1 MSARRRAA
9 AAGFTLA
16 ELIIALAIVAALL
29 TIAFGALRVAM
40 GAWQQGETRTEAHQ
54 HVRSVAMVLGRAVGG
69 TYAYKG
75 SFDETPDTRVLFRGE
90 ESRIEFVTQSPPAP
104 FPIPIAF
111 VAVVISLEPDEGLV
125 IRQRA
130 LPNLNPFTQAE
141 IVMKDPSVTALA
153 FQYLDEEQGGWKSTY
168 DNEQNPPKAV
178 GITVSTTNN
187 GVVDQL
193 PPLTVPIRFPPE

>member
-1 MSARRRAA
+1 VSRPARPG

-16 ELIIALAIVAALL
+16 ELLIALAIVGALL
-29 TIAFGALRVAM
+29 TIAFGGLRVAL
-40 GAWQQGETRTEAHQ
+40 GAWQQGESRTEAHQ
-54 HVRSVAMVLGRAVGG
+54 HVRSVAVVLGRAIGA

-90 ESRIEFVTQSPPAP
+90 ESRIEFVTQAPPAP

-111 VAVVISLEPDEGLV
+111 VAVVVSLEPEEGLV

-130 LPNLNPFTQAE
+130 LPNLNPFSEAE
-141 IVMKDPSVTALA
+141 VVLKDPGVTALA
-153 FQYLDEEQGGWKSTY
+153 FQYLDEEQGWQSTY
-168 DNEQNPPKAV
+168 DNEQVPPRAV
-178 GITVSTTNN
+178 GITVTTTRN
-187 GVVDQL
+187 GQAEQL